1 MSRVIS
7 AIMRIVQVLTQVS
20 AHDVVTLAG
29 GAALGAGLWMY
40 DPRVALVVIGAVLLP
55 LGLSARIRGW
65 LA

>member
-1 MSRVIS
+1 MSRVIG
-7 AIMRIVQVLTQVS
+7 AIIAIVHALTQVS
-20 AHDVVTLAG
+20 AHDIVTLAG
-29 GAALGAGLWMY
+29 GAALGVGLWMY